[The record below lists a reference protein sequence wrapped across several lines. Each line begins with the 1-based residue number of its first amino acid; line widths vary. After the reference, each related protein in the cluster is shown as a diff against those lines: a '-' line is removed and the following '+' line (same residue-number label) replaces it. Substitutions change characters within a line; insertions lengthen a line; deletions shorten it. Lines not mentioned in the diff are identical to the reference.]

1 MWEGER
7 ILPEGFVQFV
17 SQVAPAWAAGDRPIY
32 GGFFWINGDGALPVP
47 RDSCYM
53 NGAGDQFT
61 MIVPSHELV
70 LVRLGHYRGTA
81 AGGESL
87 KTALSLLMHAVPRGA
102 SRRLP

>member
-1 MWEGER
+1 VWEGER

-53 NGAGDQFT
+53 NGAGNQFT

-70 LVRLGHYRGTA
+70 WCGWATTGAQRPEER
-81 AGGESL
+81 
-87 KTALSLLMHAVPRGA
+87 A
-102 SRRLP
+102 SRPRFPC